1 MTLAL
6 RLIGISSAVSI
17 LIFVIILIRRKK
29 LTDEFAT
36 LWLITSFIF
45 LTGSVFSKE
54 IFLIYKYLKGASGG
68 GLDILLFISIIMI
81 IFLMIILSSKLSDH
95 QSKLKTVV
103 QTLAILEN
111 KLRSLNKDES

>member
-6 RLIGISSAVSI
+6 RLIGISSAISI
-17 LIFVIILIRRKK
+17 LIFVILLIRKKK

-36 LWLITSFIF
+36 LWLMTSFIF
-45 LTGSVFSKE
+45 LVGSIFSKE
-54 IFLIYKYLKGASGG
+54 IFLFYKYLKGASGG

-95 QSKLKTVV
+95 QLKLKTIV
-103 QTLAILEN
+103 QTLAILDN
-111 KLRSLNKDES
+111 KIRSLNKDE